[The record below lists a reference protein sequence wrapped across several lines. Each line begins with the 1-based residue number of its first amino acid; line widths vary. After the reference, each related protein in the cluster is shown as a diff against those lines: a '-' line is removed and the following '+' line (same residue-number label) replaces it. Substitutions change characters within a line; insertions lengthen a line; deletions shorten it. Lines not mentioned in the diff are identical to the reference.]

1 MDGSGRLFAGSWLRT
16 HVLTG
21 LITFCVLLFH
31 STPVRAGL
39 YDGNLPLVNLNAS
52 NFYDVLLGKENA
64 WIIQFYSS
72 WCGHCIHFAPMFK
85 AFAHDISG
93 WRQVLGLAVMDCTEV
108 TNIKFCRLFEVTSFP
123 TLVFLGTKATRTD
136 RGEVIEAH
144 RSITNLRHQAL
155 SLLQGNHSTGPHP
168 KPPSWPSLDP
178 LPDSEV
184 SLAQLWNGVPQQVHT
199 MVIVLESQASLIG
212 QEVTLDLSGNPH
224 CRVWRLVNPSP
235 SSPLLWELSEAGS
248 QPDNSTTQAII
259 YTVLRDSKAKFLL
272 RVPYSEGSR
281 KLVVDALLPLRTS
294 EDTIELG
301 SKDNASENGS
311 HAGSSRVYRADLNN
325 AMVYSLSQ
333 EVALWETFNRS
344 QLEVLENFVD
354 VLRQFFPGDPSTMHF
369 LGRLQKYVASFR
381 ERGHVLRGEALSTF
395 LHAAGSPDSRLP
407 KMGPYVG
414 CLGSRPGLR
423 GYPCSLWMLFHSLT
437 VNAYRASAEHE
448 LASGDHPTSARTTLL
463 TIRDY
468 VSHFFTC
475 SDCAAHFASQAV
487 GLESKLREPRDA
499 VLWLWRTHNAVNRRL
514 SGDQTED
521 PAAPK
526 VPFPPE
532 SLCSECRTSRGRQDT
547 VDWNVR
553 WNVDRTLHF
562 LLRYYSGDSVV
573 TIVALPNE
581 PAGTWRGPSIMLPLA
596 LTAVLLVLL
605 LVALLGPF
613 GCGRRKLRPCRK
625 LCTRR
630 GFALPP

>member
-178 LPDSEV
+178 LPERYYCQINYLEEGAFPVLPLSNDR
-184 SLAQLWNGVPQQVHT
+184 LAKMELIPKSGTEKNVFKVVAT
-199 MVIVLESQASLIG
+199 ERRLESAISNLEAVPTAEGYSALSLQLQSSLEPSSMAPCSAICGASRKPRESTDTWQKTAQQQTLLATLCTPLRSHDPR
-212 QEVTLDLSGNPH
+212 EVT
-224 CRVWRLVNPSP
+224 
-235 SSPLLWELSEAGS
+235 
-248 QPDNSTTQAII
+248 
-259 YTVLRDSKAKFLL
+259 
-272 RVPYSEGSR
+272 
-281 KLVVDALLPLRTS
+281 
-294 EDTIELG
+294 
-301 SKDNASENGS
+301 
-311 HAGSSRVYRADLNN
+311 VYRADLNN

-423 GYPCSLWMLFHSLT
+423 GYPCSLWVLFHSLT
-437 VNAYRASAEHE
+437 VNAYRAS
-448 LASGDHPTSARTTLL
+448 
-463 TIRDY
+463 
-468 VSHFFTC
+468 
-475 SDCAAHFASQAV
+475 
-487 GLESKLREPRDA
+487 
-499 VLWLWRTHNAVNRRL
+499 
-514 SGDQTED
+514 TE
-521 PAAPK
+521 
-526 VPFPPE
+526 
-532 SLCSECRTSRGRQDT
+532 
-547 VDWNVR
+547 
-553 WNVDRTLHF
+553 
-562 LLRYYSGDSVV
+562 
-573 TIVALPNE
+573 
-581 PAGTWRGPSIMLPLA
+581 
-596 LTAVLLVLL
+596 
-605 LVALLGPF
+605 
-613 GCGRRKLRPCRK
+613 
-625 LCTRR
+625 
-630 GFALPP
+630 

>member
-1 MDGSGRLFAGSWLRT
+1 
-16 HVLTG
+16 
-21 LITFCVLLFH
+21 
-31 STPVRAGL
+31 
-39 YDGNLPLVNLNAS
+39 
-52 NFYDVLLGKENA
+52 
-64 WIIQFYSS
+64 
-72 WCGHCIHFAPMFK
+72 
-85 AFAHDISG
+85 
-93 WRQVLGLAVMDCTEV
+93 DCTEV
-108 TNIKFCRLFEVTSFP
+108 TNIKFCRLFDVTSFP

-272 RVPYSEGSR
+272 SGGSSHKAGAWLKSIDSMAVLHGWPDSFRLENARLHMKGPARFWLQARVKDLTTLEDFKVAFRKTFVAKKKQKNGSR
-281 KLVVDALLPLRTS
+281 CRRESRDMCISMMAKEHRDKDESLADLRRLERAQDLYGFVNTDTSTVWSIGTSEVDIEIDNVVCHKVKVIVVYDSALPVDMLVGRTWTEQDHIAYLCMGDELRIGYRDDLPFCNIDLSQMKPSKKPLRVKETMVLPKRTVCWVTVETEAARRAQPGDLYGGCLDGLS
-294 EDTIELG
+294 GRPLCKARPHSHSYRRPGRCAMER
-301 SKDNASENGS
+301 ASL
-311 HAGSSRVYRADLNN
+311 VYRADLNN

-448 LASGDHPTSARTTLL
+448 LAS
-463 TIRDY
+463 
-468 VSHFFTC
+468 
-475 SDCAAHFASQAV
+475 
-487 GLESKLREPRDA
+487 
-499 VLWLWRTHNAVNRRL
+499 
-514 SGDQTED
+514 
-521 PAAPK
+521 
-526 VPFPPE
+526 
-532 SLCSECRTSRGRQDT
+532 
-547 VDWNVR
+547 
-553 WNVDRTLHF
+553 
-562 LLRYYSGDSVV
+562 
-573 TIVALPNE
+573 
-581 PAGTWRGPSIMLPLA
+581 
-596 LTAVLLVLL
+596 
-605 LVALLGPF
+605 
-613 GCGRRKLRPCRK
+613 
-625 LCTRR
+625 
-630 GFALPP
+630 